1 MKFKTVEEVAAAI
14 TVRNY
19 LNMIFDNAGIKLDQ
33 GFSGSKEREEYRKLT
48 SLPDRIDKMIIA
60 SVVDVFSDKD
70 PLLAGNVDSGVSV
83 NVSKLKEMLDVQEEL
98 EDKPKKGSFK
108 RSK

>member
-48 SLPDRIDKMIIA
+48 SLPGRIDTMIVA
-60 SVVDVFSDKD
+60 SVVDVFSDKED
-70 PLLAGNVDSGVSV
+70 LSKQSIADESDVQTELYNEMKQKVVDS
-83 NVSKLKEMLDVQEEL
+83 QE
-98 EDKPKKGSFK
+98 KIKKVSFK
-108 RSK
+108 RTK

>member
-1 MKFKTVEEVAAAI
+1 MAAAI

-48 SLPDRIDKMIIA
+48 SLPGRIDTMIVA
-60 SVVDVFSDKD
+60 SVVDVFSEKESDLKQVVEN
-70 PLLAGNVDSGVSV
+70 LSNGGVSI
-83 NVSKLKEMLDVQEEL
+83 NVSELKKTMGISEES

-108 RSK
+108 RTK